1 MCIDKTS
8 KISEHLKDITKDTWK
23 IFSLLIS
30 MTHYSYRRFRHLQL
44 FRELMHFFYLKY
56 SLSYFFK
63 RKSSE
68 KNQNSYN
75 RTLILKTNYT
85 HINITSACRY
95 VNENGGHIYWIKYVN
110 FLKCRILTECRT
122 IFNWFNLVFNI
133 FDTIPQ

>member
-8 KISEHLKDITKDTWK
+8 EISEHLKDITKDTWK
-23 IFSLLIS
+23 IFSLLIL

-44 FRELMHFFYLKY
+44 LREY
-56 SLSYFFK
+56 SLSYFLK

-85 HINITSACRY
+85 HINITSACRH
-95 VNENGGHIYWIKYVN
+95 VKKNGGHIYWIKYVN
-110 FLKCRILTECRT
+110 FLKCRILTECMT

>member
-8 KISEHLKDITKDTWK
+8 EISEHLKDITKDTWK

-44 FRELMHFFYLKY
+44 FREY

-75 RTLILKTNYT
+75 RTLILLKTNYT
-85 HINITSACRY
+85 HINITSACRH
-95 VNENGGHIYWIKYVN
+95 VNKNGGHIYWIKYVN
-110 FLKCRILTECRT
+110 FLKCRILTECMT